1 MNTGLHVSLK
11 IVVFSG
17 YMPSSGIV
25 VSYGRFSLVF
35 KGISILFSIMA
46 ISVYIPTESA
56 GGLPFLHN
64 FYNIYFRRFLDG
76 GHSEWCEVIPHCGF
90 DLHFPNNEKY

>member
-64 FYNIYFRRFLDG
+64 FYNIYFCRFLDG